1 MDKSGLMTL
10 LMILLSRP
18 GMAEKDS
25 DKETSNDENIGRF
38 IYLFAE
44 KLKEEPELF
53 PITIKIMTLSEKR
66 WQIVVS
72 TFMSKYPGRKYKS

>member
-10 LMILLSRP
+10 LMILLARQ

-25 DKETSNDENIGRF
+25 DEDKSNDENIGRF

-53 PITIKIMTLSEKR
+53 KSTSKIITLSEKR
-66 WQIVVS
+66 W
-72 TFMSKYPGRKYKS
+72 